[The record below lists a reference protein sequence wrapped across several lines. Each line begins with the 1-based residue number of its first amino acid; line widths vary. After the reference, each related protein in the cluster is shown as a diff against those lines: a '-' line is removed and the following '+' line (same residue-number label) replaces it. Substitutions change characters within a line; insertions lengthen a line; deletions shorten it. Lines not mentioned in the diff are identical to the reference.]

1 MDYEKD
7 LKKLET
13 IGYLRDKI
21 SSIKSGM
28 LTTFTT
34 EKGFKSRPM
43 GTADVDKDGNIWF
56 FTDEYSSKVDEISHE
71 NKVSLTYSDAANN
84 TYISI
89 KGEGSIVDDRERMR
103 ILWNPFVES
112 YFPAGI
118 DDPRLTLLKVHTTE
132 AEYWDSSSSK
142 AVMLFQIVKA
152 AITGERPSG
161 KHERIDL

>member
-13 IGYLRDKI
+13 IGFLRDKI
-21 SSIKSGM
+21 DSIKSGM

-43 GTADVDKDGNIWF
+43 GTADFDIQGNIWF
-56 FTDEYSSKVDEISHE
+56 FTDEYSSKVEEISHE
-71 NKVSLTYSDAANN
+71 NKVSLTYADPGNN
-84 TYISI
+84 FYLSL
-89 KGEGSIVDDRERMR
+89 KGIASLVDDRERMR
-103 ILWNPFVES
+103 VLWNPFVES

-118 DDPRLTLLKVHTTE
+118 DDPRLILLKIDPTE

-142 AVMLFQIVKA
+142 LVQLFQIVKA
-152 AITGERPSG
+152 AATGEKPSG
-161 KHERIDL
+161 KHDVVEL